1 MDTTYNQSWLGRTI
15 AIVDS
20 TDPTLIGRTGM
31 VEDESKQTLQINENG
46 KIIRLGKSSISF
58 SIDGSTTV
66 VQGALV
72 NQRPEDRIH
81 RKYRKA

>member
-1 MDTTYNQSWLGRTI
+1 MSTYNESWLGRTI
-15 AIVDS
+15 SIVDS
-20 TDPTLIGRTGM
+20 TDPTLLGRTGV
-31 VEDESKQTLQINENG
+31 VEDETKQTLRINEG
-46 KIIRLGKSSISF
+46 DKIITLGKSSISF
-58 SIDGSTTV
+58 SIDGSQTV